1 MQLHLPHKWT
11 GMYPSKSFYKT
22 NSHFYSAQRGVKYLA
37 LVSCLQHGAL
47 ICPEPQPPCFSLLT
61 ILFARL
67 DQYLHIIA
75 SFYSPIFSQLSSLP
89 SPLISYPGIFPA
101 HFPQVRCLCSCIPI
115 PSSISHLS
123 SSPHHVPKKSL
134 YILSFKFIFLSFFRV

>member
-1 MQLHLPHKWT
+1 
-11 GMYPSKSFYKT
+11 MYPSKSFYKT
-22 NSHFYSAQRGVKYLA
+22 NSHFYSAQLGVKYLA

-47 ICPEPQPPCFSLLT
+47 ICPEPQPPCFSLLNYSFRSSSSVPAHHSI
-61 ILFARL
+61 ILFT
-67 DQYLHIIA
+67 H
-75 SFYSPIFSQLSSLP
+75 SL
-89 SPLISYPGIFPA
+89 LAFISAFTSYFIPRFFPA

-134 YILSFKFIFLSFFRV
+134 DILSFKFIFLSFFRV